1 MSTDLVPMDDLKSL
15 YPSLGDPDM
24 MEALTANLDGD
35 TVGMFDLDR
44 VTVPPGAGVMWQ
56 VPGLDGPEAAKEL
69 RGVIIGIIGRR
80 SYWEVSLDEQKEPTP
95 PDCSSDD
102 AKFGRGLYGVGSD
115 LHPSGECASC
125 PMNQFQE
132 VRGRNTKP
140 CGEQRLILLLREG
153 TLLPVVVQLSP
164 TSMKELKAHMLRLAS
179 QGVPYYRAITELGLK
194 RVDATPAYSVVVPSM
209 KGRIEAEAAAELKKF
224 GDQVVA
230 AYNAA
235 AAAGLAAARETVA
248 SDTVEA
254 TGAEAAD
261 KASSAKASSSKS

>member
-1 MSTDLVPMDDLKSL
+1 MSTELVPVDDLKNL
-15 YPSLGDPDM
+15 YPTLGDPDM

-44 VTVPPGAGVMWQ
+44 VTVPPGAGTMWN
-56 VPGLDGPEAAKEL
+56 VPGLDGMEAAKEL

-102 AKFGRGLYGVGSD
+102 AKFGRGLYGIGSD
-115 LHPSGECASC
+115 LHPTGECASC

-153 TLLPVVVQLSP
+153 TMLPVVVQLSP
-164 TSMKELKAHMLRLAS
+164 TSMRELKAHMLRLAS
-179 QGVPYYRAITELGLK
+179 SGVPYYKAITVLGLK
-194 RVDATPAYSVVVPSM
+194 KVDATPAYSVVVPSM
-209 KGRIEAEAAAELKKF
+209 AGRIDAESATTLKKL
-224 GDQVVA
+224 GDDVVA

-235 AAAGLAAARETVA
+235 AAAGLAAAR
-248 SDTVEA
+248 DTVTRDAVDA
-254 TGAEAAD
+254 TGAESPKGD
-261 KASSAKASSSKS
+261 AKATSSSKS